1 MKRFLSSVTWST
13 VCPHH
18 WWSAWRSREDGPARS
33 ETVQPATHCQESS
46 VCPGSVVELTLE
58 APLAASGVVR
68 AALGFV
74 FVYFT
79 IAAAHLLMVAV
90 NTFDERF
97 SATRYQSAGI
107 EARWLGD
114 APLSE
119 EIDALQRRSGSLAAA
134 IPSQPLR
141 MLPVSPFLVVAAA
154 ALIVFGFA
162 LLLISRRVRSDTL
175 QTIVGVF
182 AGLSIWTGG
191 VEYGLVIA
199 SRTLGI
205 AKSVASYE
213 GRIVGCFG
221 EYVLLKHTWGILVVV
236 CAYLLFLE
244 SNRCPVFLWFRRRLP
259 LMRGAVA
266 CGRVENYAPRVAFEY
281 VTITWT
287 FYVLLLWAY
296 DPVVFGVR
304 GVLTHAL
311 FFGSFGVTGWLVVK
325 LCRQR
330 GHGPALRYAIGVAI
344 VAWTPV
350 EIAAKW
356 RLFEQ
361 PWCLLQ
367 PTTAL
372 AFFGGTALSTWLV
385 VREVRRSRRP
395 PGMALSMPAMTLA
408 AEA

>member
-1 MKRFLSSVTWST
+1 M
-13 VCPHH
+13 
-18 WWSAWRSREDGPARS
+18 
-33 ETVQPATHCQESS
+33 
-46 VCPGSVVELTLE
+46 TLE

-90 NTFDERF
+90 NTLDERF
-97 SATRYQSAGI
+97 SALRYQSDGV

-114 APLSE
+114 APLAE
-119 EIDALQRRSGSLAAA
+119 EIDALRRRGGAVAAA
-134 IPSQPLR
+134 RTSQPLR
-141 MLPVSPFLVVAAA
+141 MLPVSPFLVGAAA
-154 ALIVFGFA
+154 GLILSGFA
-162 LLLISRRVRSDTL
+162 LLLISRRVRSDAL
-175 QTIVGVF
+175 QTIMGVF

-199 SRTLGI
+199 SRSLGI
-205 AKSVASYE
+205 AKSVAPYD

-244 SNRCPVFLWFRRRLP
+244 SNRCPVFVWFRRRLP

-296 DPVVFGVR
+296 DPLVFGVR
-304 GVLTHAL
+304 GMLTHAL

-330 GHGPALRYAIGVAI
+330 GHGPALRYAIGVGI

-372 AFFGGTALSTWLV
+372 AFFGGTALSTGLV
-385 VREVRRSRRP
+385 VREVRRSRRKP
-395 PGMALSMPAMTLA
+395 QMATALRALALA